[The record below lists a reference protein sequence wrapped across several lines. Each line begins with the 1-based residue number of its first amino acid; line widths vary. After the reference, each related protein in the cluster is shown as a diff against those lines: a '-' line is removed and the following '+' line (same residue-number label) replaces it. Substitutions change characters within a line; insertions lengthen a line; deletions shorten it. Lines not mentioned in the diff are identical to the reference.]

1 MTNSD
6 SSPFLEDLITAIEN
20 NEIHLPAMPD
30 LAIKI
35 NQMLNDINVSTQKI
49 AVVVATDPVLASQIV
64 KAANSAVYLGKP
76 RVDTVNAAVSRIGFQ
91 MLRNIIITFTMNKLS
106 NSTHPVVKKYIS
118 EFWEHS
124 REVAAI
130 SYVLARNQK
139 HLSQEQAMLAGLVH
153 DIGTLPLCLYA
164 QKMVSDLDETTL
176 KELVTKFKA
185 TIGNK
190 LLVDWKFPPEITSV
204 VLEHENLLL
213 ETSSP
218 NASYSDIVTVANL
231 LNPSTAKSIDW
242 ENIAAVKR
250 LNYDKDTCQAFF
262 AIFDNQLR
270 AAHEL
275 FK

>member
-1 MTNSD
+1 MTATDNSN
-6 SSPFLEDLITAIEN
+6 LLHDLFNAIEN
-20 NEIHLPAMPD
+20 NQLPLPAMPD

-64 KAANSAVYLGKP
+64 KTANSALYLGKP
-76 RVDTVNAAVSRIGFQ
+76 RADTVTAAVTRIGFQ
-91 MLRNIIITFTMNKLS
+91 MLKNIIVTFTMNKIS
-106 NSTHPVVKKYIS
+106 NSTHPVVKKYIA

-130 SYVLARNQK
+130 SYVLAKNQK
-139 HLSQEQAMLAGLVH
+139 HLVQEEAMLAGLVH

-164 QKMVSDLDETTL
+164 EKMVPVLDEATL
-176 KELVTKFKA
+176 KILVTNFKA

-190 LLVDWKFPPEITSV
+190 LLMDWKFPPELTAV
-204 VLEHENLLL
+204 VLDHENLQL
-213 ETSSP
+213 ETNNP

-231 LNPSTAKSIDW
+231 LNPSTAKSVDW

-250 LNYDKDTCQAFF
+250 LHYDKETCQAFF

-270 AAHEL
+270 AAHAL